1 MFTLH
6 RIIPKSVR
14 RFLLNLPLFRIIFKY
29 FVGNKTVEVHWKGR
43 KFYFNAY
50 RNFGFATVNLDS
62 IEKAQ
67 RAFAQEWISKLECKT
82 AWDIGANIGF
92 WTVSLSSM
100 MENGSSILAIEPDI
114 RNISYL
120 KKNASEH
127 NADIRVLNIGVSSRE
142 GVAVLNTD
150 ETGALNSIEAVN
162 EATFTGQENITVE
175 TIDSIAKQFGVP
187 DFIKLDVEGHEYEV
201 IRGGMSTLQA
211 RKTIWLIEVTNN
223 GPAVIELLHKTGYT
237 VVNML
242 GDEIF
247 SPEYYVGAVPAE
259 MYKIWCYKTP

>member
-1 MFTLH
+1 MTFW
-6 RIIPKSVR
+6 
-14 RFLLNLPLFRIIFKY
+14 N
-29 FVGNKTVEVHWKGR
+29 GR

-67 RAFAQEWISKLECKT
+67 RAFAKEYISNLKCKT

-100 MENGSSILAIEPDI
+100 LGKGGSILAIEPDVQ
-114 RNISYL
+114 NIAYL
-120 KKNASEH
+120 KKNTLEF
-127 NADIRVLNIGVSSRE
+127 NVDVDILNIGVSSKV

-150 ETGALNSIEAVN
+150 ETGAMNSIGIVN
-162 EATFTGQENITVE
+162 DVSYTGQKKIKVE
-175 TIDSIAKQFGVP
+175 SIDSIANRYGVP

-201 IRGGMSTLQA
+201 IVGGIFTLQQK
-211 RKTIWLIEVTNN
+211 KTIWLIEVTNN
-223 GPAVIELLHKTGYT
+223 GPAVIEMLQKTGHI

-242 GDEIF
+242 DKEI
-247 SPEYYVGAVPAE
+247 SAAEYYVGAIPADI
-259 MYKIWCYKTP
+259 YHRLHHGAS